1 MKYVAMD
8 FETGNAFL
16 VSACSIGL
24 SYYED
29 DRLIRSETYLIRPPE
44 SVGKFHWYNVKIH
57 GIKRKML
64 QNERTFD
71 QIWELIRSEFDD
83 CVIVCHNAVFDTA
96 VLKECLK
103 FYNLPIPDCRY
114 ICTVQVSQ
122 KVWPE
127 MTNHKLDTV
136 SRELGIR
143 LNHHEA
149 GSDAY
154 ACGEILQ
161 HALIKTGCK
170 NAAELAD
177 RLEIN
182 LGNMAQAGVRKRDSE
197 RRPRRRHSTN
207 NTKASKPK
215 KNRTDLQRDRENA
228 SSTDGFVKNTD

>member
-29 DRLIRSETYLIRPPE
+29 DRLIRSETYLIKPPE

-71 QIWELIRSEFDD
+71 QVWKLIAPEFKDS
-83 CVIVCHNAVFDTA
+83 VIVCHNAVFDTA

-103 FYNLPIPDCRY
+103 FYGLPVPNCRY

-122 KVWPE
+122 KVWPD
-127 MTNHKLDTV
+127 MVNHKLDTV
-136 SRELGIR
+136 SRELGIK

-161 HALIKTGCK
+161 RALVETGC
-170 NAAELAD
+170 ADAEELASH
-177 RLEIN
+177 
-182 LGNMAQAGVRKRDSE
+182 LGLDLGMMAFAGVRKRRSE
-197 RRPRRRHSTN
+197 RHPRRRRTAN
-207 NTKASKPK
+207 NTTAVKTKKDRAEGSKK
-215 KNRTDLQRDRENA
+215 QNSV
-228 SSTDGFVKNTD
+228 SSI

>member
-71 QIWELIRSEFDD
+71 EVWKLIAPEFENSM
-83 CVIVCHNAVFDTA
+83 IVCHNAVFDTA

-103 FYNLPIPDCRY
+103 FYGLPVPNCQY
-114 ICTVQVSQ
+114 ICTVQISQ

-127 MTNHKLDTV
+127 MVNHKLDTV
-136 SRELGIR
+136 SGELGIQ

-161 HALIKTGCK
+161 HALRKTGCADAVK
-170 NAAELAD
+170 LAEALD
-177 RLEIN
+177 IN
-182 LGNMAQAGVRKRDSE
+182 LGSMDMAGVRKRDPK
-197 RRPRRRHSTN
+197 RNHRRRRTANST
-207 NTKASKPK
+207 TAAKAK
-215 KNRTDLQRDRENA
+215 KGRADIQNDRG
-228 SSTDGFVKNTD
+228 SVPPV

>member
-8 FETGNAFL
+8 FETGNSFL

-29 DRLIRSETYLIRPPE
+29 DRLIRSETYLIKPPE

-57 GIKRKML
+57 GIKRKTL

-71 QIWELIRSEFDD
+71 QVWELIAPEFKDSM
-83 CVIVCHNAVFDTA
+83 IVCHNAVFDTA

-103 FYNLPIPDCRY
+103 FYNLPVPDCKY

-122 KVWPE
+122 KVWPDME
-127 MTNHKLDTV
+127 NHKLDTV
-136 SRELGIR
+136 SQELGIK

-161 HALIKTGCK
+161 QALAETGC
-170 NAAELAD
+170 ADAEELAE
-177 RLEIN
+177 RLGIN
-182 LGNMAQAGVRKRDSE
+182 LGSMAMAGVRKKDSE
-197 RRPRRRHSTN
+197 RHPRRRRTN
-207 NTKASKPK
+207 GTKTVKTK
-215 KNRTDLQRDRENA
+215 KERLDTKNDREA
-228 SSTDGFVKNTD
+228 VSTM

>member
-29 DRLIRSETYLIRPPE
+29 DRLIRSETYLIKPPE

-71 QIWELIRSEFDD
+71 QVWELIAPEFQDS
-83 CVIVCHNAVFDTA
+83 VIVCHNAVFDTA

-103 FYNLPIPDCRY
+103 FYNLPVPDCKY

-127 MTNHKLDTV
+127 MPNHKLDTV
-136 SRELGIR
+136 SRELGIA

-161 HALIKTGCK
+161 QALRATGTEDAERLAERLDIKMGS
-170 NAAELAD
+170 
-177 RLEIN
+177 
-182 LGNMAQAGVRKRDSE
+182 MALAGVRKRDAQ
-197 RRPRRRHSTN
+197 RHPRRRHSNGATAA
-207 NTKASKPK
+207 KAK
-215 KNRTDLQRDRENA
+215 KERVDM
-228 SSTDGFVKNTD
+228 KNDSGAATIAK

>member
-29 DRLIRSETYLIRPPE
+29 NRLLRSETYLIRPPE

-57 GIKRKML
+57 GIKRKSL

-71 QIWELIRSEFDD
+71 QVWALIAPEFENSM
-83 CVIVCHNAVFDTA
+83 IVCHNAVFDTA
-96 VLKECLK
+96 VLKECLN
-103 FYNLPIPDCRY
+103 YYHLPVPDCPY

-122 KVWPE
+122 KVWPD
-127 MTNHKLDTV
+127 MVNHKLDTV
-136 SRELGIR
+136 AEDLGIA

-161 HALIKTGCK
+161 RALKETGC
-170 NAAELAD
+170 ADAVALAEQLHV
-177 RLEIN
+177 N
-182 LGNMAQAGVRKRDSE
+182 LGTLSHAGVRHRDANDRSRRRRAGGAEARRNTDKKTAKRKEHDHESAFPSE
-197 RRPRRRHSTN
+197 RN
-207 NTKASKPK
+207 
-215 KNRTDLQRDRENA
+215 
-228 SSTDGFVKNTD
+228 

>member
-71 QIWELIRSEFDD
+71 QIWELIRSEFED

-103 FYNLPIPDCRY
+103 FYGLPVPDCRY

-127 MTNHKLDTV
+127 MVNHKLDTV
-136 SRELGIR
+136 SGELGIR

-161 HALIKTGCK
+161 RALVKTGCK
-170 NAAELAD
+170 DAAELAEH
-177 RLEIN
+177 LEIN
-182 LGNMAQAGVRKRDSE
+182 LGSMSQAGVRKRDSE
-197 RRPRRRHSTN
+197 RRSRRRRSTN

-215 KNRTDLQRDRENA
+215 KNRAELQRDRETTPQANGY
-228 SSTDGFVKNTD
+228 TKNTD

>member
-71 QIWELIRSEFDD
+71 QVWELISSEFQDSM
-83 CVIVCHNAVFDTA
+83 IVCHNAVFDTA

-103 FYNLPIPDCRY
+103 FYNLPVPDCRY

-122 KVWPE
+122 KVWPD
-127 MTNHKLDTV
+127 MVNHKLDTV
-136 SRELGIR
+136 SRELGIE

-161 HALIKTGCK
+161 RAISETGCK
-170 NAAELAD
+170 DAVELAE
-177 RLEIN
+177 RLKIN
-182 LGNMAQAGVRKRDSE
+182 LGSMSLAGVRKKETD
-197 RRPRRRHSTN
+197 RRPRRRRTANST
-207 NTKASKPK
+207 TAVKAKKDRAEVQKEHQAPK
-215 KNRTDLQRDRENA
+215 NGSIKT
-228 SSTDGFVKNTD
+228 

>member
-29 DRLIRSETYLIRPPE
+29 DRLVGSESYLIKPPD

-57 GIKRKML
+57 GIKRKSL

-71 QIWELIRSEFDD
+71 QVWELIAPKFENSM
-83 CVIVCHNAVFDTA
+83 IVCHNAVFDTA

-103 FYNLPIPDCRY
+103 FYHLPVPDCPY

-122 KVWPE
+122 KVWPD
-127 MTNHKLDTV
+127 MVNHKLDTV
-136 SRELGIR
+136 SENLGIA

-161 HALIKTGCK
+161 KALKETGCADAVAL
-170 NAAELAD
+170 AAQLHVK
-177 RLEIN
+177 
-182 LGNMAQAGVRKRDSE
+182 LGNLAQAGVHRGETRNH
-197 RRPRRRHSTN
+197 PRRRHTGGSR
-207 NTKASKPK
+207 AAHPPK
-215 KNRTDLQRDRENA
+215 NENDHTERKEKDYE
-228 SSTDGFVKNTD
+228 SVIPPQ